1 MNEEILR
8 YITGYI
14 QQHGYPPSVR
24 ETADG
29 VGPASINT
37 VHRHMQEM
45 LKNGM
50 LETDAEPG
58 AARAIRVPGWK
69 YIRKER

>member
-14 QQHGYPPSVR
+14 QEHGYPPSVR
-24 ETADG
+24 EIAEGVWVSSTDTA
-29 VGPASINT
+29 
-37 VHRHMQEM
+37 HRHIKEM
-45 LKNGM
+45 LISGM

-58 AARAIRVPGWK
+58 AARANPGSWMK
-69 YIRKER
+69 I